1 MRYRGKP
8 GEIMVGTRRQKVAKY
23 RAEGLSQ
30 RKIAAKLNVSKSTI
44 ERDCK
49 WLAAQEADIRAEE
62 TAVAVVETPEH
73 KAIIDIDE
81 VPDSKE
87 ERYEWEKHKVI
98 ELVASRMTYKE
109 VAEVLEVSVST
120 VVRRVNEYL
129 QEYGDWGGR
138 TMQEWRNEEL
148 IQIEIQMVE
157 LQDDMRCEP
166 ERGMNAEGADV
177 WDMSPYQ
184 ASQVRKGARK
194 QYAELLR
201 AKAQLLSLLVQ
212 RQEIDVQQTNYV
224 VQLGGVDLSAW
235 GPEIVEGTTVD
246 GSKN

>member
-8 GEIMVGTRRQKVAKY
+8 GEIMTGTRRQKVAKY
-23 RAEGLSQ
+23 RIEGLSQ
-30 RKIAAKLNVSKSTI
+30 RKIAAQLGVSKSTI

-62 TAVAVVETPEH
+62 TAVAIVETPEH
-73 KAIIDIDE
+73 KAIIDVNE
-81 VPDSKE
+81 VPDGKV

-109 VAEVLEVSVST
+109 VAEVLDVSVST

-129 QEYGDWGGR
+129 GEYGDWGGR

-157 LQDDMRCEP
+157 LQADMHAEP
-166 ERGMNAEGADV
+166 LRGLDSTGNEL
-177 WDMSPYQ
+177 WDFTPYQ
-184 ASQVRKGARK
+184 AANTRRGARK

-212 RQEIDVQQTNYV
+212 RQEVDVQQTNYV
-224 VQLGGVDLSAW
+224 IQLGGVDLSQW
-235 GPEIVEGTTVD
+235 GPEIVEGVTVD
-246 GSKN
+246 GS

>member
-1 MRYRGKP
+1 MK
-8 GEIMVGTRRQKVAKY
+8 GTRRQKVAKY

-30 RKIAAKLNVSKSTI
+30 RKIAAKLGVSKSTI

-49 WLAAQEADIRAEE
+49 WLASQEADIRAEE
-62 TAVAVVETPEH
+62 TAMVVAGTPEH
-73 KAIIDIDE
+73 RAIIDVEEI
-81 VPDSKE
+81 PDDKE
-87 ERYEWEKHKVI
+87 ERREWEKHKVI

-109 VAEVLEVSVST
+109 VAEVMDVSVST

-129 QEYGDWGGR
+129 GEYGDWGGR

-157 LQDDMRCEP
+157 LQDDMHCEP
-166 ERGMNAEGADV
+166 TKGQNAEGAEV

-184 ASQVRKGARK
+184 AAITRKGARK

-212 RQEIDVQQTNYV
+212 RQEVDVQQTNYV
-224 VQLGGVDLSAW
+224 VQLGGVDLSNW

-246 GSKN
+246 GG

>member
-8 GEIMVGTRRQKVAKY
+8 GEIVLGSRREKVAKY

-30 RKIAAKLNVSKSTI
+30 RKIAAKLGVGKSTV
-44 ERDCK
+44 ERDCQ
-49 WLAAQEADIRAEE
+49 WLKRKEANLRAED
-62 TAVAVVETPEH
+62 TALAVVETEEH
-73 KAIIDIDE
+73 QSIVDLSE
-81 VPDSKE
+81 VPTNVA
-87 ERYEWEKHKVI
+87 ERTEWQRHKVI
-98 ELVASRMTYKE
+98 ELVASRMTYAE
-109 VAEVLEVSVST
+109 VASALEVSVKT

-129 QEYGDWGGR
+129 AQYGDWGGR

-148 IQIEIQMVE
+148 IQIEIQMVA
-157 LQDDMRCEP
+157 LQGDMYAEP
-166 ERGMNAEGADV
+166 LRGLDATGNEI
-177 WDMSPYQ
+177 WDLTPYQ

-224 VQLGGVDLSAW
+224 VQLGGVDLSSW
-235 GPEIVEGTTVD
+235 GPEIVEGVTVD
-246 GSKN
+246 GS